1 MLSQKSNSIKAILVI
16 FTVLFIDQFVK
27 IYIKLHFQLGEQVEV
42 FNWFKIY
49 FIENNGMAFGIE
61 FIGKLFLTLF
71 RIFAVGILI
80 FYIRKLIKNEYRTGY
95 IITIALL
102 TAGAAGNIFDSL
114 FYGMLFSDSYGHLA
128 SFMPNGGGYAPFL
141 YGKVVDMFYF
151 PIIKNPA
158 DPEKAYFFPWIFN
171 VADSAITVSVAIIL
185 LFFRKELN
193 SSLEKKPANDDHI
206 KE

>member
-16 FTVLFIDQFVK
+16 FTVLFVDQFVK

-95 IITIALL
+95 IVTISLL

-114 FYGMLFSDSYGHLA
+114 FYGMC
-128 SFMPNGGGYAPFL
+128 
-141 YGKVVDMFYF
+141 
-151 PIIKNPA
+151 
-158 DPEKAYFFPWIFN
+158 
-171 VADSAITVSVAIIL
+171 
-185 LFFRKELN
+185 
-193 SSLEKKPANDDHI
+193 
-206 KE
+206 